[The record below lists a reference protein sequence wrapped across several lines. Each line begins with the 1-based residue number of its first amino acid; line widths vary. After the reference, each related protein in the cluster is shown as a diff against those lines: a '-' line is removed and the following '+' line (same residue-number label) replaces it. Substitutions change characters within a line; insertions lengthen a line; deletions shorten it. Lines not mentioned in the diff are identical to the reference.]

1 MVDRINLIL
10 KAKNLTSRQFA
21 EEIGIQPSGMSHIL
35 SGRNRPSLDFV
46 MKVVTRYP
54 EIDIKWLTLGEGEM
68 YVAPTSMPVSMAGP
82 SPSRQVAPLSA
93 PVSEPVSQRRPEMVE
108 APKTDNSN
116 PVLRRDDVSMR
127 DDETKT
133 SPSVSERDLFSET
146 EPSLFD
152 EVEPSKEFRNLERP
166 TSVDSQNAT
175 SADKQY
181 NNEYRVVENEP
192 RQTGESSYE
201 PQGVES
207 GLVYAK
213 ENASPL
219 QRGDDPAAV
228 PPVVQFA
235 KNPVD
240 SQVDENRVNGTAK
253 PDGAEKR
260 ILAKKRVSKVII
272 FYDDHSFS
280 EYYPE

>member
-68 YVAPTSMPVSMAGP
+68 YVAPSSMPVSMASSRQP
-82 SPSRQVAPLSA
+82 SPVPTSPTQHQSVAEPLST
-93 PVSEPVSQRRPEMVE
+93 SSRRPEKEVHSNYVS
-108 APKTDNSN
+108 PKQEPERIAVMENEN
-116 PVLRRDDVSMR
+116 VMR
-127 DDETKT
+127 PLQSTPD
-133 SPSVSERDLFSET
+133 RNLFSAS

-152 EVEPSKEFRNLERP
+152 EVEPTN
-166 TSVDSQNAT
+166 
-175 SADKQY
+175 
-181 NNEYRVVENEP
+181 
-192 RQTGESSYE
+192 
-201 PQGVES
+201 
-207 GLVYAK
+207 
-213 ENASPL
+213 
-219 QRGDDPAAV
+219 AV
-228 PPVVQFA
+228 PPKETVSSLGQQQKPTEGLENKENEKRDSGAGIKEEPLVSKPDEGVLAGIFS
-235 KNPVD
+235 NPSPEVK
-240 SQVDENRVNGTAK
+240 VDENRVDEASR
-253 PDGAEKR
+253 PPAVEKR
-260 ILAKKRVSKVII
+260 NLAKKRVSKVII